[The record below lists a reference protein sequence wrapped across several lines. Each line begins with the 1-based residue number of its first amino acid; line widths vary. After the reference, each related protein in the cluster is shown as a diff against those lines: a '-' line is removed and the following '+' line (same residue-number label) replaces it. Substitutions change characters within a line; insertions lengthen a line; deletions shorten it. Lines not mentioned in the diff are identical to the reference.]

1 MQDDIREQ
9 IALFRYRLISPILV
23 EPAREQNAYFRQQAT
38 QTHGLPH
45 YGPRQIAPSTMK
57 AWLRAYRLGGFDAL
71 RPKPRADMG
80 RPRRLGDQELAA
92 IRAKA
97 RAYPFVTVR
106 RLHEML
112 IEHGQ
117 LGDPPACYNT
127 LVRIVKQEKLR
138 PDGAR
143 SDERKRFETP
153 AVNELWVCDFM
164 HGPTVRLDER
174 EKARR
179 AKAILCAIIDDHSR
193 MIVGYAFSAHET
205 VSVLTL
211 VLKEALLAFGLPKRL
226 YVDNGP
232 AFSSDLLATACARM
246 GVSLVHSKPYDSPS
260 RGKIERFFRTVRDR
274 FLSGLTGELTLDE
287 LNDAFAAWL
296 TDDYHHKAHGGIDAR
311 PVDRYHASAGRL
323 DIRRLSAHELDEF
336 LLVRYERV
344 VGNDAT
350 ISFKGRVFEV
360 PAAYIRQRI
369 EIRHPVDDADQLW
382 LYDSGARV
390 GRLRLVDVN
399 ENARTFRPSGARDA
413 ISFARGEVKK

>member
-9 IALFRYRLISPILV
+9 IALFRYRLISPVLV
-23 EPAREQNAYFRQQAT
+23 EPAREQNVYFRQQAAKT
-38 QTHGLPH
+38 YGVPH
-45 YGPRQIAPSTMK
+45 YGPRKIAESTMK
-57 AWLRAYRLGGFDAL
+57 AWLRAYRQGGFDAL
-71 RPKPRADMG
+71 KPKPRADMG
-80 RPRRLGDQELAA
+80 RPRRLGDLELAA

-117 LGDPPACYNT
+117 LGDPPVCYNT
-127 LVRIVKQEKLR
+127 LVRIVKVEKLR

-143 SDERKRFETP
+143 TDARKRFETP

-174 EKARR
+174 DKPRR

-193 MIVGYAFSAHET
+193 MIVGHAFSAHET

-211 VLKEALLAFGLPKRL
+211 LLKQAFLAFGLPKRL
-226 YVDNGP
+226 YVDNGR
-232 AFSSDLLATACARM
+232 AFSSDLLASACARM
-246 GVSLVHSKPYDSPS
+246 RISLVHSKPYDSPS

-274 FLSGLTGELTLDE
+274 FLADITEELSLDQ
-287 LNDAFAAWL
+287 LNDAFSTWL
-296 TDDYHHKAHGGIDAR
+296 QDDYHHKLHGGIDAR
-311 PVDRYHASAGRL
+311 PIDRYHASAGRL

-336 LLVRYERV
+336 LLVRHERV

-350 ISFKGRVFEV
+350 ITFKGRIFEV

-369 EIRHPVDDADQLW
+369 EIRHPVDDADELW
-382 LYDSGARV
+382 LYDNGARV
-390 GRLRLVDVN
+390 GRLRLVDTR
-399 ENARTFRPSGARDA
+399 ENARTFRPSAAKDG
-413 ISFARGEVKK
+413 ISFARGEVKR